1 MIDKLASLF
10 GIALTLF
17 ILGLASFGALQ
28 SCSERWMAQ
37 DRAADRPAL
46 PVFQKD

>member
-1 MIDKLASLF
+1 MIDKLAGLS

-28 SCSERWMAQ
+28 SCSERWIDARCEGKAICDQ
-37 DRAADRPAL
+37 R
-46 PVFQKD
+46 